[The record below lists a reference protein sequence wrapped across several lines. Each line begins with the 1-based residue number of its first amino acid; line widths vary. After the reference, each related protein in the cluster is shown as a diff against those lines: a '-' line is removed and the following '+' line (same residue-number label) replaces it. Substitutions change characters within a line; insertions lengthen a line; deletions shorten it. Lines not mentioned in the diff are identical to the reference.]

1 MSDALTRYFND
12 YAESA
17 LDRIHH
23 GLTAIRFYNE
33 AIHRLDNGIDIT
45 DSIPEVQRVGRDVA
59 RETAQDA
66 LADYENRIKHA
77 WDLPK
82 SLSEIATTRVTSHKE
97 RLENLPRY
105 EITHT
110 FKLEAGKVTI
120 NVTTANRNH
129 RLEIAAAGNAM
140 ASRAA
145 LIELEQYLTLAALS
159 N

>member
-1 MSDALTRYFND
+1 MSDALTHFFND
-12 YAESA
+12 YAEFA

-66 LADYENRIKHA
+66 LADYENRVKHA

-82 SLSEIATTRVTSHKE
+82 SLSEIANTRVTSHKE

-120 NVTTANRNH
+120 NITTANRNH
-129 RLEIAAAGNAM
+129 RLEIASAGNAM

>member
-66 LADYENRIKHA
+66 LADYENRVKHA

-120 NVTTANRNH
+120 NITTANRNH
-129 RLEIAAAGNAM
+129 RLEIASAGNAM

>member
-1 MSDALTRYFND
+1 MSDDLTRYFND

-59 RETAQDA
+59 RETAEDA
-66 LADYENRIKHA
+66 LADYEHRVKHA
-77 WDLPK
+77 WDLPR
-82 SLSEIATTRVTSHKE
+82 SLSEIVTTRVTSYKE

-110 FKLEAGKVTI
+110 FKLEAGKVTVNI
-120 NVTTANRNH
+120 TTANCNH

-140 ASRAA
+140 TSRAA

-159 N
+159 S

>member
-1 MSDALTRYFND
+1 MSDALTHFFND
-12 YAESA
+12 YAEFA

-66 LADYENRIKHA
+66 LADYEQRVKHA
-77 WDLPK
+77 WALPK
-82 SLSEIATTRVTSHKE
+82 TLSDIATTRITSHKE

-129 RLEIAAAGNAM
+129 RLEIASAGNAM

>member
-1 MSDALTRYFND
+1 MSDALTHFFND
-12 YAESA
+12 YAEFA

-45 DSIPEVQRVGRDVA
+45 DSIPEIKRVGHVVA

-66 LADYENRIKHA
+66 LADYENRVKHA

-120 NVTTANRNH
+120 NITTANRNH
-129 RLEIAAAGNAM
+129 RLEIASAGNAM

>member
-66 LADYENRIKHA
+66 LSDYENRVKHA

-120 NVTTANRNH
+120 NITTANRNH
-129 RLEIAAAGNAM
+129 RLEIASAGNAM

>member
-66 LADYENRIKHA
+66 LSDYENRVKHA

-82 SLSEIATTRVTSHKE
+82 SLSEIATTRVTSHKD

-159 N
+159 S

>member
-66 LADYENRIKHA
+66 LSDYENRVKHA

-82 SLSEIATTRVTSHKE
+82 SLSEIATTRVTSHKD

-110 FKLEAGKVTI
+110 FKLDAGKVTI

>member
-120 NVTTANRNH
+120 NITTANRNH
-129 RLEIAAAGNAM
+129 RLEIASAGNAM

>member
-23 GLTAIRFYNE
+23 GQTAIRFYNE
-33 AIHRLDNGIDIT
+33 AIYRLDNGIDIT

-66 LADYENRIKHA
+66 LADYEQRIKNA
-77 WDLPK
+77 WALPK
-82 SLSEIATTRVTSHKE
+82 TLSDIATTRVTSHKE

-110 FKLEAGKVTI
+110 FKLEAGKVTVNI
-120 NVTTANRNH
+120 TTANRNH
-129 RLEIAAAGNAM
+129 RLEIAAGGNAM

-159 N
+159 S

>member
-66 LADYENRIKHA
+66 LADYENRVKHA

>member
-59 RETAQDA
+59 RETAHDA
-66 LADYENRIKHA
+66 
-77 WDLPK
+77 
-82 SLSEIATTRVTSHKE
+82 
-97 RLENLPRY
+97 
-105 EITHT
+105 
-110 FKLEAGKVTI
+110 
-120 NVTTANRNH
+120 
-129 RLEIAAAGNAM
+129 
-140 ASRAA
+140 
-145 LIELEQYLTLAALS
+145 
-159 N
+159 

>member
-82 SLSEIATTRVTSHKE
+82 SLSEIATTRVTSHKD

-120 NVTTANRNH
+120 NITTANRNH
-129 RLEIAAAGNAM
+129 RLEIASAGNAM

>member
-1 MSDALTRYFND
+1 MSDALSRYFND

-23 GLTAIRFYNE
+23 GLTATRFYKE
-33 AIHRLDNGIDIT
+33 ALHRLDNGIDIS
-45 DSIPEVQRVGRDVA
+45 DSIPEIKRVGNDVA
-59 RETAQDA
+59 RDTAHDA
-66 LADYENRIKHA
+66 LAEYEQRVKHA

-82 SLSEIATTRVTSHKE
+82 SLSEIATTRVTSYKE

-110 FKLEAGKVTI
+110 FKLEAGKVTVSI
-120 NVTTANRNH
+120 TTANRNH

-145 LIELEQYLTLAALS
+145 LLELEQYLTLAALS
-159 N
+159 S

>member
-23 GLTAIRFYNE
+23 GLTAIRFYDE
-33 AIHRLDNGIDIT
+33 AIRRLDSGIDIT
-45 DSIPEVQRVGRDVA
+45 DSIPEIKRVGKDVA
-59 RETAQDA
+59 RETAKDA
-66 LADYENRIKHA
+66 LTDFERQVKHA
-77 WDLPK
+77 WALPK
-82 SLSEIATTRVTSHKE
+82 TLSDIATTRVTSHKE

-110 FKLEAGKVTI
+110 FKLEAGKVI
-120 NVTTANRNH
+120 VNITTANRNH
-129 RLEIAAAGNAM
+129 RLEIDAAGNAM

-145 LIELEQYLTLAALS
+145 LLELEQYLTLAALS
-159 N
+159 S

>member
-23 GLTAIRFYNE
+23 GQTAIRFYNE
-33 AIHRLDNGIDIT
+33 AIYRLDNGIDIT

-66 LADYENRIKHA
+66 LADYEQRIKNA
-77 WDLPK
+77 WALPK
-82 SLSEIATTRVTSHKE
+82 TLSDIATTRVTSHKE

-110 FKLEAGKVTI
+110 FKLEAGKVTVNI
-120 NVTTANRNH
+120 TTANRNH
-129 RLEIAAAGNAM
+129 RLEIAAGGNAM

-145 LIELEQYLTLAALS
+145 LIELEQCLTLAALS
-159 N
+159 S

>member
-66 LADYENRIKHA
+66 LADYENRVKHA

-110 FKLEAGKVTI
+110 FKLDAGKVTI

>member
-1 MSDALTRYFND
+1 MSDALTRYFNA

-66 LADYENRIKHA
+66 LADYENRVKHA

-110 FKLEAGKVTI
+110 FKLDAGKVTI